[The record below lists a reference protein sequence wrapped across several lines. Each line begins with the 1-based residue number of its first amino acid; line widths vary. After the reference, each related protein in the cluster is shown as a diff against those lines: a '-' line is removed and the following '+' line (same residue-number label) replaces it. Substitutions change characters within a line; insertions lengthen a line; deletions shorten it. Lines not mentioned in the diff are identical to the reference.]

1 MALDFREQVPLAPLT
16 TFELGGPARY
26 FVSVASDDE
35 VQEALAWAAAGGHR
49 VLLLGGGSNI
59 VIGDAGFD
67 GLVMHL
73 GALRGMRF
81 QEQEEHEEEEGWV
94 EVTAAAGEPWDA
106 LVSETVDRDLAGLE
120 CLSGIPGFVGGAPI
134 QNIGAYGQEVSETIV
149 RIRTFDR
156 KGASIGDITSEDC
169 GFSYRESSFKGEP
182 DRHVV
187 LSVTFRLEVG
197 GAPAIRYGELQRALA
212 AEIGDAAPSL
222 RRVRDQVIALRRA
235 KSMVLDPDDDNRRSA
250 GSFFTNPIVSD
261 AEADRVVSL
270 AVTQGLVEEP
280 GEVPRYPAGQGLTKL
295 AAGWLI
301 ERAGI
306 AKGTRRGNVG
316 ISTRHALG
324 LVHHGGARTEDLL
337 ALAREVRTTVEDRFG
352 VTLVPEPRL
361 VNCAL

>member
-1 MALDFREQVPLAPLT
+1 MALNFREQVPLAPLT
-16 TFELGGPARY
+16 TLELGGPARY
-26 FVSVASDDE
+26 FVSVASEDE
-35 VQEALAWAAAGGHR
+35 VQEALAWAADGGHR

-73 GALRGMRF
+73 GALRGVSF
-81 QEQEEHEEEEGWV
+81 QEDDEDEDCV

-106 LVSETVDRDLAGLE
+106 LVSETVGRDLAGLE

-149 RIRTFDR
+149 RVRTFDR
-156 KGASIGDITSEDC
+156 KSAGIGDITPADC
-169 GFSYRESSFKGEP
+169 GFSYRESSFKREP

-187 LSVTFRLEVG
+187 LSVTFRLEVS
-197 GAPAIRYGELQRALA
+197 GAPAVRYGELQRALA
-212 AEIGDAAPSL
+212 AEVGGAAPSL

-235 KSMVLDPDDDNRRSA
+235 KSMVLDPQDDNRRSA
-250 GSFFTNPIVSD
+250 GSFFTNPVVPD

-270 AVTQGLVEEP
+270 AVAEGLVQDP
-280 GEVPRYPAGQGLTKL
+280 GDVPRYPAGKGFTKL

-324 LVHHGGARTEDLL
+324 LVHHGGARTQDLL
-337 ALAREVRTTVEDRFG
+337 DLAREVRTTVEDRFG
-352 VTLVPEPRL
+352 VTLVSEPRL

>member
-1 MALDFREQVPLAPLT
+1 MPLDFREQVPLAPLT
-16 TFELGGPARY
+16 TLELGGPARY
-26 FVSVASDDE
+26 FVSVASEDE
-35 VQEALAWAAAGGHR
+35 VQEALAWAVDGHHP

-59 VIGDAGFD
+59 VIGDVGFD
-67 GLVMHL
+67 GLVIHL
-73 GALRGMRF
+73 SGLRGVRF
-81 QEQEEHEEEEGWV
+81 HNCGSSV
-94 EVTAAAGEPWDA
+94 EVTAAAGEPWDD
-106 LVSETVDRDLAGLE
+106 LVARAVDRDLAGLE

-149 RIRTFDR
+149 RVRAFDR
-156 KGASIGDITSEDC
+156 KSACIVDLTSDDC
-169 GFSYRESSFKGEP
+169 AFSYRESAFKREP

-187 LSVTFRLEVG
+187 LSVTFRLEAG
-197 GAPAIRYGELQRALA
+197 GTPALRYGELQRALA
-212 AEIGDAAPSL
+212 AESGDAAPSL
-222 RRVRDQVIALRRA
+222 RQVRDQVIALRRA
-235 KSMVLDPDDDNRRSA
+235 KSMVLDPQDPPDDNRRSA
-250 GSFFTNPIVSD
+250 GSFFTNPIVPD

-270 AVTQGLVEEP
+270 AVAEGIVQEP
-280 GEVPRYPAGQGLTKL
+280 REVPRYPAGPGFTKL

-337 ALAREVRTTVEDRFG
+337 ALAREVRSAVEDRFG